1 MSAVETAKQ
10 AAEKL
15 PRLTDDQ
22 VARIAALLSLAVRR
36 RVIESR
42 GGGS

>member
-1 MSAVETAKQ
+1 MSPVETQA

-36 RVIESR
+36 RVVESQ